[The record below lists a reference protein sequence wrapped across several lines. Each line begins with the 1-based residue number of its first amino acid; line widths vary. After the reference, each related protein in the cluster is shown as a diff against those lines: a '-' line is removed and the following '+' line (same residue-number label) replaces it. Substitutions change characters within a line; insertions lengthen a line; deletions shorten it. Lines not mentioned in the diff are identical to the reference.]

1 MFFLKSAGPGELQ
14 AAEFYSVFSCLANRI
29 IKALLY
35 SPTKRIQ
42 QQRPPMTSNVTSVW
56 LPRVLFESALIVVSI
71 LVALG
76 LDEWRQ
82 NRQNADV
89 IRHALTSFLSEVQQ
103 NKNRVEDA
111 TPFNQ
116 GLRLVLNRHYIDN
129 DIESVDEFVS
139 MVETYSPVVLQSTA
153 WETALATGSL
163 AKMDYNLVAAL
174 SLTYSLQNRYQLAS
188 RSGFS
193 ELTSPQNLAEDTLKL
208 AAYNSVRYLDNITG
222 METELGVIYVEATI
236 IIQSAIDAMDRGVTM
251 PGAPPVRDLAHP

>member
-1 MFFLKSAGPGELQ
+1 
-14 AAEFYSVFSCLANRI
+14 
-29 IKALLY
+29 
-35 SPTKRIQ
+35 
-42 QQRPPMTSNVTSVW
+42 MTSNVTAVW

-82 NRQNADV
+82 NRQNAAV
-89 IRHALTSFLSEVQQ
+89 IRHALSSFLSEVQQ
-103 NKNRVEDA
+103 NKIRVEDA

-116 GLRLVLNRHYIDN
+116 GLRLVLNRHYVDD

-163 AKMDYNLVAAL
+163 AKMDYNLVSAL

-188 RSGFS
+188 RGGFS
-193 ELTSPQNLAEDTLKL
+193 ELTSPQNLDDDRLKL

-222 METELGVIYVEATI
+222 METELGVIYGEAAI
-236 IIQSAIDAMDRGVTM
+236 IIQSAIDAMDRGVAM
-251 PGAPPVRDLAHP
+251 PSAPQVGDLAHP

>member
-1 MFFLKSAGPGELQ
+1 
-14 AAEFYSVFSCLANRI
+14 
-29 IKALLY
+29 
-35 SPTKRIQ
+35 
-42 QQRPPMTSNVTSVW
+42 MTSNVSSVW

-82 NRQNADV
+82 NRQNQAV

-103 NKNRVEDA
+103 NRIRVEDS

-116 GLRLVLNRHYIDN
+116 GLRSVLNRHYVDN
-129 DIESVDEFVS
+129 DISSVDEFVS
-139 MVETYSPVVLQSTA
+139 MVETYSPAVLQSTA

-163 AKMDYNLVAAL
+163 AKMDYNLVSAL

-188 RSGFS
+188 RNGFT
-193 ELTSPQNLAEDTLKL
+193 ELTSPQNLAEDKLKL

-222 METELGVIYVEATI
+222 METELGVIYEEATI
-236 IIQSAIDAMDRGVTM
+236 IIQSAIDAMDRGVPM
-251 PGAPPVRDLAHP
+251 ASPPPIADFAHP

>member
-1 MFFLKSAGPGELQ
+1 
-14 AAEFYSVFSCLANRI
+14 
-29 IKALLY
+29 
-35 SPTKRIQ
+35 
-42 QQRPPMTSNVTSVW
+42 MTSNVTSVW

-82 NRQNADV
+82 NRQSEDV
-89 IRHALTSFLSEVQQ
+89 IHRALSSFLSEVQQ
-103 NKNRVEDA
+103 NRIRVEDA

-116 GLRLVLNRHYIDN
+116 GLRSVLNRHYVDDN
-129 DIESVDEFVS
+129 IASVDEFVS
-139 MVETYSPVVLQSTA
+139 MVESYSPVVLQSTA

-163 AKMDYNLVAAL
+163 AKMDYTLVSAL

-188 RSGFS
+188 RSGFG

-222 METELGVIYVEATI
+222 METELGVIYGEAAI
-236 IIQSAIDAMDRGVTM
+236 IIRKAIDSMDRGISM
-251 PGAPPVRDLAHP
+251 PGAPPVSDPAQP

>member
-1 MFFLKSAGPGELQ
+1 
-14 AAEFYSVFSCLANRI
+14 
-29 IKALLY
+29 
-35 SPTKRIQ
+35 
-42 QQRPPMTSNVTSVW
+42 MTSNVTAVW

-82 NRQNADV
+82 NRQNAAV
-89 IRHALTSFLSEVQQ
+89 IRHALSSFLSEVQQ
-103 NKNRVEDA
+103 NKIRVEDA
-111 TPFNQ
+111 MPFNQ
-116 GLRLVLNRHYIDN
+116 GLRLVLNMHYVDN

-163 AKMDYNLVAAL
+163 AKMDYNLVSAL

-188 RSGFS
+188 RGGFS
-193 ELTSPQNLAEDTLKL
+193 ELTSPQNLDDDRLKL

-222 METELGVIYVEATI
+222 METELGVIYGEAAI
-236 IIQSAIDAMDRGVTM
+236 IIQSAIDAMDRGVAM
-251 PGAPPVRDLAHP
+251 PSAPQVGDLAHP